1 MKSRVFSGIQP
12 SGVITLGNYLG
23 ALNQFV
29 ALQDSHESFYCVVN
43 LHALTLPQNQDPA
56 MLRAR
61 TLDLAALYLACGLD
75 PKRATLFIQGDVPA
89 HAELGWIMQCVV
101 HMGELSRMT
110 QYKEKSDGKD
120 AVLAGLFTYP
130 ALMAA
135 DILLYDTALVPVG
148 DDQKQHIE
156 LTRDLALRFNNRF
169 GDTFV
174 VPDILLMK
182 EGARIMSLD
191 DPTKKMSKSNPVPGS
206 RIEMLDPP
214 DEIRKKISRAVTD
227 SGREIRYDP
236 SEKAAVSN
244 LLAIFSLITNTPIAQ
259 LVDQYEGQ
267 GYGPFKKDL
276 AEAIVEHLE
285 PIQERFSHIRSS
297 DEITEI
303 LTEGAA
309 RANTVATKTLTR
321 VKATLGLSHR

>member
-43 LHALTLPQNQDPA
+43 LHALTLPQNQDPT

-309 RANTVATKTLTR
+309 RADAVATKTLAR

>member
-23 ALNQFV
+23 ALNHFV
-29 ALQDSHESFYCVVN
+29 ALQDTHESFYCVVN
-43 LHALTLPQNQDPA
+43 LHALTLPKNQDPTV
-56 MLRAR
+56 LRAR

-156 LTRDLALRFNNRF
+156 LTRDLAMRFNHRF

-174 VPDILLMK
+174 IPDILLMK

-191 DPTKKMSKSNPVPGS
+191 DPTKKMSKSNPLPGS
-206 RIEMLDPP
+206 RIEMLDTP

-227 SGREIRYDP
+227 SGREVRYDP

-267 GYGPFKKDL
+267 GYGPFKRDL
-276 AEAIVEHLE
+276 AEAIVTHLE

-297 DEITEI
+297 DEINAI
-303 LTEGAA
+303 LAEGAA
-309 RANTVATKTLTR
+309 RADAVATKTLAR
-321 VKATLGLSHR
+321 VKDALGLSLR